1 MLLILTTNYVLRIDQ
16 VVVPLSICN
25 RLVIVANYTGTDLS
39 RLYPRVKV
47 LPECCHG
54 DRLRLIFITRM

>member
-1 MLLILTTNYVLRIDQ
+1 MLLILTTNYVRIHQ

-25 RLVIVANYTGTDLS
+25 RFVIVATYTGTDLS

-54 DRLRLIFITRM
+54 DRLCLIFISRM